1 MESPLN
7 YIEGLSYGQGM
18 FVAVG
23 SGIATSPDGIH
34 WTKRADPFR
43 GTLSEVAFGDESIV
57 AVGDSKLLSSVDGV
71 TWKEHATHVD
81 GFLGV
86 TYGAGSFI
94 AVGGYY
100 TNMPRGV
107 AAQSGGRPHMVLE
120 PLGFGPPTRPGFR
133 LRLTADGGNIY
144 RLQSSPTWPAVSWT
158 DIDTVDFFPGDRP
171 DRFELIDPTAVE
183 ATGRFYRVVSP

>member
-1 MESPLN
+1 MQQHGRQWIAFELHRRPKLRS
-7 YIEGLSYGQGM
+7 GHVCRRGQRDP
-18 FVAVG
+18 
-23 SGIATSPDGIH
+23 TSPDGIH
-34 WTKRADPFR
+34 WTKRTDPYR
-43 GTLSEVAFGDESIV
+43 GTLSEVAFGDGSIV
-57 AVGDSKLLSSVDGV
+57 AVGDSKLLLSSIDGV
-71 TWKEHATHVD
+71 TWKEHVTHVD

-86 TYGAGSFI
+86 TYGVGSFI

-107 AAQSGGRPHMVLE
+107 AAQSGGKPHMVLE

-158 DIDTVDFFPGDRP
+158 DIDTVAFFPS
-171 DRFELIDPTAVE
+171 
-183 ATGRFYRVVSP
+183 TGRTYSS